1 MILKKSVTHHSSR
14 LSTSLALSLSLI
26 VAACGGGGGGEPVA
40 ATPSPSPAPAPAP
53 TPSPSPAPGVNQSPV
68 AALAVAS
75 PASPNLLTINTPVT
89 LSATSTDPE
98 SQTLTHTWTLVSKP
112 AGSTASLAASTG
124 ASVSFTPD
132 KSGVYLVSIASSD
145 GTNTATAQSSLEV
158 INSAPVASLA
168 YVAPAPTTV
177 TAGDTVNLRATST
190 DAEGEP
196 MTHTWVLLTKPSGD
210 TTATLSSASGAT
222 TSFVPAIAG
231 TYSVRVSSSD
241 GTSTTQ
247 SAAFTIT
254 VAAAATP
261 APPPPAPTP
270 NTAPSGAMTL
280 TVPSGTTLPRI
291 NSPVTYV
298 AASTDTQTAAGALTH
313 IWALTVRP
321 VGSTAVLTATTGGTT
336 TFTPDRPGT
345 YTTSLISSD
354 GSLSST
360 AVTNSVVVTN
370 RAPVVGVTLASTQ
383 SATVAVGEQVSLI
396 ATSTDADAQA
406 LTHTWGLTP
415 PATGTN
421 TLTAATTTVAGNSFR
436 ATVAGT
442 YTVTLN
448 SSDGIESAAAPATL
462 NVTVGAQPTEV
473 ACSSATT
480 TPTVFRFQQPAVVA
494 PATSPVIS
502 VGTLGTTAG
511 VQTQGNSACFHQTV
525 LRDIRGV
532 DQIMTQGG
540 YYYFEATR
548 TGAAHIG
555 IAGAGAP
562 TASALGEVTWP
573 TDTVNASFVLS
584 PCDPVTNAS
593 APGCLLSNYDAG
605 STPRTVGFAV
615 DYRGNY
621 PIVYVI
627 GEPDTTRGDAPAD
640 CRNLVSGASNCVVAS
655 AALNTTGAVNIY
667 AYGKTGGGVTGSV
680 TINGGEAASYAIGAS
695 AARDALR
702 RYRYEAGRGFDTTQ
716 WPRTADSAAMPTL
729 PTITRGSH
737 VNTVIRLSDASPFR
751 GSISATAPAGT
762 ITWRNAAGQT
772 LSGASVVGTTSTLPL
787 HTAGTPISGLVAG
800 DNRIEAVATVGQ
812 MSASVSYTVRFA
824 PAAPA
829 ADEDWDGDGVPYET
843 EKTNGT
849 DPANPDSNNDGIA
862 DGVTATAVAGF
873 ASNTA
878 LVHTAGVASP
888 GAVLSDDSLSAA
900 FTSLVN
906 PKCVADAAAGTY
918 AALSRETCN
927 KRGVMTNFG
936 VTSGSFRY
944 YEVRKRS
951 GAANVVSGTGVPIQ
965 GPNMGSGVIT
975 AGAVN
980 PEGYQWGLDPYGYAV
995 NPLSNGTPYSA
1006 SFNFA
1011 VGTYYRLFSGVNG
1024 SRSDELTSLRGYE
1037 SEYVGVL
1044 VDYRGAVPSI
1054 RFVFNEVQ
1062 AGPPAVQITRV
1073 SSPVSVVG
1081 FTGTA
1086 FPTIFGHPM
1095 SDTVI
1100 AQEANFGLKPFFYDT
1115 DTVVGGVTTTR
1126 DLGARLRA
1134 AGVDTTGLV
1143 LGVGR
1148 NTRPLKT
1155 P

>member
-40 ATPSPSPAPAPAP
+40 ATPSPSPAPAP

-132 KSGVYLVSIASSD
+132 RSGVYLVSIASSD

-158 INSAPVASLA
+158 VNSAPVASLA

-190 DAEGEP
+190 DAEGEA
-196 MTHTWVLLTKPSGD
+196 MTHTWALTRPSGD
-210 TTATLSSASGAT
+210 TSATLSSASGAT

-231 TYSVRVSSSD
+231 TYSVRVSSTD

-298 AASTDTQTAAGALTH
+298 AASTDTQTAAGSLTH
-313 IWALTVRP
+313 IWTLVARP
-321 VGSTAVLTATTGGTT
+321 TNSTAVLTATTGATT
-336 TFTPDRPGT
+336 TFTPDLPGT
-345 YTTSLISSD
+345 YTTRIVSSD

-360 AVTNSVVVTN
+360 AVTNSVVVAN
-370 RAPVVGVTLASTQ
+370 RAPVVGVALASTQ
-383 SATVAVGEQVSLI
+383 SATVAVGEQVSLV

-406 LTHTWGLTP
+406 LTHTWTLTP

-442 YTVTLN
+442 YIVTLN
-448 SSDGIESAAAPATL
+448 SSDGIESAAAPATI

-473 ACSSATT
+473 ACSSATS
-480 TPTVFRFQQPAVVA
+480 TPTVYRFQQPALVGA
-494 PATSPVIS
+494 ATSPVIS
-502 VGTLGTTAG
+502 VGTSSGTTTAAE
-511 VQTQGNSACFHQTV
+511 TRGNSACFHQTV

-573 TDTVNASFVLS
+573 TDTANASFVLS
-584 PCDPVTNAS
+584 PCDPITNGS

-627 GEPDTTRGDAPAD
+627 GQPDTTRGDAPAD
-640 CRNLVSGASNCVVAS
+640 CRSLVAGASNCVIAS

-667 AYGKTGGGVTGSV
+667 AYGKTAGGVTGSV
-680 TINGGEAASYAIGAS
+680 TINGGEAANYAIGADAS
-695 AARDALR
+695 RDALR

-965 GPNMGSGVIT
+965 GPNMGAGVIT

-1044 VDYRGAVPSI
+1044 VDYRGAEPSV

-1062 AGPPAVQITRV
+1062 VGGTQITRV
-1073 SSPVSVVG
+1073 SFPVSVVG

-1095 SDTVI
+1095 RDNEI

-1115 DTVVGGVTTTR
+1115 GTR
-1126 DLGARLRA
+1126 NLSTALAA
-1134 AGVDTTGLV
+1134 AGLSAGDISALQ

-1148 NTRPLKT
+1148 NTRPKQ
-1155 P
+1155 